1 MNKSIKNAFIFS
13 SGAIVGFSVCGFI
26 AIKKVVSSKYFKP
39 VIHDM
44 VKDKADHFLYGED
57 RQKKTAMSY
66 YDGRHVEAIVSSREE
81 AETVLSR
88 MDEIMEEYGIVRVAD
103 LYDLIGIDC
112 DYITNLYGWTDI
124 SDYFIQRVRLG
135 YEIVVSKPKRIS

>member
-1 MNKSIKNAFIFS
+1 MNKCIKNALIFS
-13 SGAIVGFSVCGFI
+13 SGAAVGFSAFGLI
-26 AIKKVVSSKYFKP
+26 AIKKVISSKYFKP
-39 VIHDM
+39 VIRDV
-44 VKDKADHFLYGED
+44 VKDKVDHFLYGED
-57 RQKKTAMSY
+57 RQKKTMMSY
-66 YDGRHVEAIVSSREE
+66 HDGRHVEAIVSSREE

-88 MDEIMEEYGIVRVAD
+88 MDEIMEDYGIVRVSD

-124 SDYFIQRVRLG
+124 SDFFIQRVRLG

>member
-13 SGAIVGFSVCGFI
+13 SGAAVGFSVCGLI
-26 AIKKVVSSKYFKP
+26 AIKKVISSKYFKP
-39 VIHDM
+39 VIRDM
-44 VKDKADHFLYGED
+44 VKDKVDHFLYGED
-57 RQKKTAMSY
+57 RQKKTMMSY
-66 YDGRHVEAIVSSREE
+66 HDGHHVEAIVSSREE

-88 MDEIMEEYGIVRVAD
+88 MDEIMEEYGIVRVSD

-124 SDYFIQRVRLG
+124 SDFFIKRVRLG